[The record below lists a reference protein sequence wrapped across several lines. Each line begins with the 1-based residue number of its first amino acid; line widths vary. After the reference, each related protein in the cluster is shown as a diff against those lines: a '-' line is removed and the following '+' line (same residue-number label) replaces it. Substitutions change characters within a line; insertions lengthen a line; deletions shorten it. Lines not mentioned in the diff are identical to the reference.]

1 MTTFEIPQ
9 LHMANLGLDRSVWY
23 GGFLLTFLATSEDT
37 GGAFSLTYTEAR
49 KGISVEPPLHIHTRE
64 EESFYVIEGE
74 LVAYVGDEVVRVHE
88 GSLVTLPRGV
98 PHRYTIGSEHA
109 RYLNLCTPGGF
120 EGFLR
125 DLSEPVLSM
134 TLPPALDGPPHVGKL
149 VATAARYGI
158 EIIAL
163 PGE

>member
-1 MTTFEIPQ
+1 M
-9 LHMANLGLDRSVWY
+9 
-23 GGFLLTFLATSEDT
+23 
-37 GGAFSLTYTEAR
+37 
-49 KGISVEPPLHIHTRE
+49 
-64 EESFYVIEGE
+64 
-74 LVAYVGDEVVRVHE
+74 GDEVVRVHE

-125 DLSEPVLSM
+125 DLSEPALSM

>member
-64 EESFYVIEGE
+64 EESFYVIGR
-74 LVAYVGDEVVRVHE
+74 ASRVR
-88 GSLVTLPRGV
+88 GRRGRPR
-98 PHRYTIGSEHA
+98 A
-109 RYLNLCTPGGF
+109 
-120 EGFLR
+120 
-125 DLSEPVLSM
+125 
-134 TLPPALDGPPHVGKL
+134 
-149 VATAARYGI
+149 
-158 EIIAL
+158 
-163 PGE
+163 